1 MIAELLVEVAT
12 TLATRGAAGSFRDW
26 REDKRFEALP
36 EDHKRTFLELV
47 LAAIFYD
54 GVESSRETA
63 WLDRKRAEGHEAEL
77 VDGAVATVRAALP
90 RASDDEALL
99 AFAEERAKLLTE
111 GDSRVEAFE
120 AMAFFL
126 LVGDPPRGNNSP
138 EWALAKRLG
147 SAFGLS
153 DARTLRCLV
162 FASGRTTGTMI

>member
-1 MIAELLVEVAT
+1 MIAELLVEVAG
-12 TLATRGAAGSFRDW
+12 TLAIRGVSGTFRDW
-26 REDKRFEALP
+26 REDKRFEELP

-77 VDGAVATVRAALP
+77 VDGAVAAVRAALP
-90 RASDDEALL
+90 RAGDDDALV
-99 AFAEERAKLLTE
+99 AFAEDRAKLLTE

-126 LVGDPPRGNNSP
+126 LVGEPPRGNDSP

-147 SAFGLS
+147 AAFGFGES
-153 DARTLRCLV
+153 RTLRCLA
-162 FASGRTTGTMI
+162 FASGRTTSTVI

>member
-1 MIAELLVEVAT
+1 MFAELLAEVASK
-12 TLATRGAAGSFRDW
+12 LVTRGTVGSFRDW
-26 REDKRFEALP
+26 REDARFEELP

-77 VDGAVATVRAALP
+77 VDGAVAAVRAALP
-90 RASDDEALL
+90 SGSGDEAFLS
-99 AFAEERAKLLTE
+99 FAEERAKLLTE

-126 LVGDPPRGNNSP
+126 LVGEPPRGNDSA
-138 EWALAKRLG
+138 EWALCKRLG
-147 SAFGLS
+147 AAFGMS
-153 DARTLRCLV
+153 DARTLRCLA
-162 FASGRTTGTMI
+162 FASGRTTGSMI

>member
-1 MIAELLVEVAT
+1 MIVWVEKPL
-12 TLATRGAAGSFRDW
+12 TLAIHNRQLAEHGGAS
-26 REDKRFEALP
+26 
-36 EDHKRTFLELV
+36 
-47 LAAIFYD
+47 
-54 GVESSRETA
+54 GVR
-63 WLDRKRAEGHEAEL
+63 
-77 VDGAVATVRAALP
+77 
-90 RASDDEALL
+90 DEALL